1 MQKIIVY
8 DINEIFALIIAVI
21 MGTGAYIGFM
31 VLKKQKKVSISFIII
46 VLFINTLVTYV
57 ASGVLKKTSMGE
69 YRTIVL
75 PIIAYLGQYVME
87 WVDKRF
93 LKLFDAGAKKMGLNL
108 DNTDDELEQNNIQDE
123 TKS

>member
-1 MQKIIVY
+1 MQKIIAY

-57 ASGVLKKTSMGE
+57 ASGILKKTSLGE

-75 PIIAYLGQYVME
+75 PIIAYLGQYFME

-93 LKLFDAGAKKMGLNL
+93 LKLFDAGAKKVGLPL

>member
-57 ASGVLKKTSMGE
+57 ASGILKKTSMGE

>member
-1 MQKIIVY
+1 MVIY
-8 DINEIFALIIAVI
+8 NLNEIIALVTSVFI
-21 MGTGAYIGFM
+21 GTGAYIGFM
-31 VLKKQKKVSISFIII
+31 VLKKQKKASISFIII

-57 ASGVLKKTSMGE
+57 ASGILKKTSLGE

-75 PIIAYLGQYVME
+75 PIIAYLGQYFME

-93 LKLFDAGAKKMGLNL
+93 LKLFDAGAKKVGLPL
-108 DNTDDELEQNNIQDE
+108 DNTNDELEQNNIQDE

>member
-1 MQKIIVY
+1 MQKIIAY

-57 ASGVLKKTSMGE
+57 ASGILKKTSMGE
-69 YRTIVL
+69 YRTIIL
-75 PIIAYLGQYVME
+75 PIIAYLGQYFME

-93 LKLFDAGAKKMGLNL
+93 LKLFDAGAKKIGLPL
-108 DNTDDELEQNNIQDE
+108 DNIDDELEQNNIQDE
-123 TKS
+123 TEN